1 MKNLRQEMRACV
13 FNAFQ
18 EGRKKRETRDTEH
31 GKEYIYSYSQRNKL
45 LDRIEDFSKLCKSKD
60 VNRLVDVRP
69 EHVQRYIDLKAYTC
83 SQSTLDEYRSQF
95 RSLGRICHMDMSCP
109 KVYAKREID
118 SMRGA
123 KAVISRNDFVRIL
136 DYCKE
141 HPSKSGVCILL
152 EKEIGVRVSDIA
164 YGIKVD
170 EQAEKLHIRC
180 KNGKWLSRQ
189 ITPAIRDIMALK
201 PFKESMVG
209 EKFRPVKD
217 NSINKQ
223 LRRVEDKLG
232 LEHHSFHDLRRR
244 VAQDKY
250 DELRASGLSRTEC
263 LTAVS
268 IWLNH
273 GRNREQMMLKSYIAD
288 AW

>member
-1 MKNLRQEMRACV
+1 MKNLRQEMRTCV

-31 GKEYIYSYSQRNKL
+31 GMEYIYSYSRRNVL
-45 LDRIEDFSKLCKSKD
+45 LDRIEDFSKMCKTWG
-60 VNRLVDVRP
+60 VNRLADVRP
-69 EHVQRYIDLKAYTC
+69 EHVQCYMDLKAYRC
-83 SQSTLDEYRSQF
+83 SQSTLNEYMSQF
-95 RSLGRICHMDMSCP
+95 RSLGRICHVDMSCA
-109 KVYAKREID
+109 KVYAQREND
-118 SMRGA
+118 SARGA
-123 KAVISRNDFVRIL
+123 KAVISRTDFAQIL
-136 DYCKE
+136 NYCRE
-141 HPSKSGVCILL
+141 HPSKSGVCIML

-170 EQAEKLHIRC
+170 EQAQKLHIRC
-180 KNGKWLSRQ
+180 KNGKWCDRQ

-201 PFKESMVG
+201 PFQEALVG
-209 EKFRPVKD
+209 DKFRAVKD

-223 LRRVEDKLG
+223 LHRIEDKLG
-232 LEHHSFHDLRRR
+232 LEHHSFHDIRRR

-250 DELRASGLSRTEC
+250 DELRSSGMSRTEC

-268 IWLNH
+268 LWLNH
-273 GRNREQMMLKSYIAD
+273 GRNREEMMLKSYIAD

>member
-1 MKNLRQEMRACV
+1 MKNLRQELRTCV

-45 LDRIEDFSKLCKSKD
+45 LDRIEDFVKYCKSWD
-60 VNRLVDVRP
+60 VNRLADVRP
-69 EHVQRYIDLKAYTC
+69 DHVQCYMDLKAYKCT
-83 SQSTLDEYRSQF
+83 QNTLDEYRSQF
-95 RSLGRICHMDMSCP
+95 RTLGRICHMDMSCP
-109 KVYAKREID
+109 KVYAQIEND

-123 KAVISRNDFVRIL
+123 KAVISKPDFAQIL
-136 DYCKE
+136 DYCRS
-141 HPSKSGVCILL
+141 HPSKSGVCIML

-170 EQAEKLHIRC
+170 EQAQKLHIRC
-180 KNGKWLSRQ
+180 KNGKWLDRQ
-189 ITPAIRDIMALK
+189 ITPPIRDIMALK
-201 PFKESMVG
+201 PFQEALVG
-209 EKFRPVKD
+209 DKFRPVKD

-223 LRRVEDKLG
+223 LRRIEDKLG
-232 LEHHSFHDLRRR
+232 LEHHSFHDIRRR

-250 DELRASGLSRTEC
+250 DELRASGLSRTES

-268 IWLNH
+268 LWLNH

>member
-1 MKNLRQEMRACV
+1 M
-13 FNAFQ
+13 
-18 EGRKKRETRDTEH
+18 
-31 GKEYIYSYSQRNKL
+31 
-45 LDRIEDFSKLCKSKD
+45 
-60 VNRLVDVRP
+60 
-69 EHVQRYIDLKAYTC
+69 
-83 SQSTLDEYRSQF
+83 
-95 RSLGRICHMDMSCP
+95 
-109 KVYAKREID
+109 
-118 SMRGA
+118 
-123 KAVISRNDFVRIL
+123 
-136 DYCKE
+136 
-141 HPSKSGVCILL
+141 L

-170 EQAEKLHIRC
+170 EPAQKLHIRC
-180 KNGKWLSRQ
+180 KNGKWLTRQ

-201 PFKESMVG
+201 PFQDALIG

-223 LRRVEDKLG
+223 LRRIEDKLG

-250 DELRASGLSRTEC
+250 DELRASGLSRSEC